1 MSFADSLP
9 GPERKI
15 LAVSSTTTDFI
26 LDTLASHQSSS
37 VLEWARVYTT
47 AAAAS
52 QPASCAVSGPSV
64 LVLLARQMDETAVNV
79 EGGSPV
85 KRGGILKNPT
95 RKAQLAIAAF
105 ILKPTFA
112 LKELIYT
119 LKSKRNGCRARSI
132 DGRQKRRRR
141 RVSTRVYIYC
151 RI

>member
-1 MSFADSLP
+1 
-9 GPERKI
+9 
-15 LAVSSTTTDFI
+15 
-26 LDTLASHQSSS
+26 
-37 VLEWARVYTT
+37 
-47 AAAAS
+47 
-52 QPASCAVSGPSV
+52 
-64 LVLLARQMDETAVNV
+64 MDETAVNV

-112 LKELIYT
+112 LKDLIYT

-141 RVSTRVYIYC
+141 RASTRVYILSDL
-151 RI
+151 I